1 MGGAVPR
8 INRFLRFETYERFDV
23 GLRWRN
29 NELLRQRM
37 TGAQQCS
44 YTAAPQNNSYS
55 SPSPPTPRRHKSCA
69 YKVE

>member
-1 MGGAVPR
+1 MGSAVSR
-8 INRFLRFETYERFDV
+8 INRFLRFDTYERFDV

-29 NELLRQRM
+29 NELLRQCM

-44 YTAAPQNNSYS
+44 YTAAPQNNSDSYS
-55 SPSPPTPRRHKSCA
+55 SPPTPRRHKSCA

>member
-8 INRFLRFETYERFDV
+8 INRFSWVETYERFDV

-37 TGAQQCS
+37 TGAQH
-44 YTAAPQNNSYS
+44 YS
-55 SPSPPTPRRHKSCA
+55 SLCSQSELHCCAAKQFIFSPIFPYSTTT
-69 YKVE
+69 

>member
-8 INRFLRFETYERFDV
+8 INRFLRVETYERFDV

-44 YTAAPQNNSYS
+44 YTAAP
-55 SPSPPTPRRHKSCA
+55 
-69 YKVE
+69 